1 MRAFCWDRLVPSMD
15 KYSKIEKYVV
25 ASDVGCRDGI
35 GIEVYSG
42 NKMLL
47 EVFRD
52 DTKKTREVTLYK
64 KELDLELVE
73 QAITLF
79 KKEIPWEFQE

>member
-1 MRAFCWDRLVPSMD
+1 MD
-15 KYSKIEKYVV
+15 EHSKIEKYIV
-25 ASDVGCRDGI
+25 ASDVSSGRDGI

-42 NKMLL
+42 NDLLL

-64 KELDLELVE
+64 MELDLELVE
-73 QAITLF
+73 QAIALF